1 MSSLSKE
8 RKKEA
13 FKLKTKTNVKA
24 GYYVS
29 LSVGAGAQNL
39 TVTEN

>member
-1 MSSLSKE
+1 MSSL

-13 FKLKTKTNVKA
+13 FNLKTKTNVKA
-24 GYYVS
+24 GYYLS
-29 LSVGAGAQNL
+29 LSVGAGAQNV